1 MSRKTSKIE
10 IKKKHKEQKKQGL
23 CSLKNKQ
30 TKINKQKSK
39 KKKNLATQAL
49 NHSKKIDRNN
59 PKGIC

>member
-10 IKKKHKEQKKQGL
+10 IKKKNHKEQKKQGL

-39 KKKNLATQAL
+39 KKKKKKPC
-49 NHSKKIDRNN
+49 HSST
-59 PKGIC
+59 

>member
-30 TKINKQKSK
+30 TKINKQKQNSE
-39 KKKNLATQAL
+39 
-49 NHSKKIDRNN
+49 NN
-59 PKGIC
+59 F